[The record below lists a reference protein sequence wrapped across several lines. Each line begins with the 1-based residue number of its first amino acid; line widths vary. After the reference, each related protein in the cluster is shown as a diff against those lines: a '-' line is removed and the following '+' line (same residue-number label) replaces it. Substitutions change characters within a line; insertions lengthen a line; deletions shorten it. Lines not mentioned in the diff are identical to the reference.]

1 MTTASTGRIQTEW
14 SPPVHIMTPRKRS
27 KEMVS
32 QEKVLKK
39 NYVESVETEP
49 QGIITTHSA
58 VRAAKVRLF
67 ISVLNFIME

>member
-1 MTTASTGRIQTEW
+1 
-14 SPPVHIMTPRKRS
+14 MTPRKRS